1 MRALLNSH
9 VIGPS
14 QLLHTLVTYGPSG
27 NVAILGPVAAGT
39 DPPFVRLLVMASLPR
54 VVPTASS
61 DDLVIEDVAT
71 LLADITKQSE
81 VDVRSKGVVET
92 LLAAETV
99 GLLKDHPLLR
109 QLASDMQD
117 GSKREAPLGIFSPAG
132 GIFGDFARGH
142 G

>member
-1 MRALLNSH
+1 
-9 VIGPS
+9 
-14 QLLHTLVTYGPSG
+14 
-27 NVAILGPVAAGT
+27 
-39 DPPFVRLLVMASLPR
+39 MASLPR

-71 LLADITKQSE
+71 LLADITKQPD

-99 GLLKDHPLLR
+99 GLLKDHPLLK

>member
-1 MRALLNSH
+1 
-9 VIGPS
+9 
-14 QLLHTLVTYGPSG
+14 
-27 NVAILGPVAAGT
+27 
-39 DPPFVRLLVMASLPR
+39 MASLPR

-99 GLLKDHPLLR
+99 GLLKDHPLLK

-117 GSKREAPLGIFSPAG
+117 GSKRRRLESASLETSPG
-132 GIFGDFARGH
+132 TRMRLP
-142 G
+142 